1 VLPKKAW
8 VCECP
13 IVGDNHYD
21 GGLFKGDALALRRNG
36 LLLCSYKVTLEH
48 PYYNTPAGREE
59 LDHTLTEKDGQIPF
73 IWDYTDDKPTLLVS
87 AEIEIPEKFQTM
99 MDEEELYYATK

>member
-1 VLPKKAW
+1 M
-8 VCECP
+8 
-13 IVGDNHYD
+13 GDNHYD
-21 GGLFKGDALALRRNG
+21 GGLLKGDALALRRNG

-59 LDHTLTEKDGQIPF
+59 FDHTLTEKDGQIPL
-73 IWDYTDDKPTLLVS
+73 IWDYTHDKPTLLVG
-87 AEIEIPEKFQTM
+87 AEIEIPKKFQTT